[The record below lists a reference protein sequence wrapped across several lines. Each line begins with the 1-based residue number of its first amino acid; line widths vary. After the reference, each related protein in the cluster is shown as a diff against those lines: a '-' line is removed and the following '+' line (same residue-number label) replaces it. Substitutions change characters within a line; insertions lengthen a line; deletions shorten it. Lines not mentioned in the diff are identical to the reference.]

1 MLPISL
7 PLSPIILWLPVEN
20 SLENCLVFSRHS
32 QQFSLPLFP
41 VQTVNENGNK
51 ATQLLTCWMWQ
62 NSGFFC
68 DDLLEDNV
76 SIRKT
81 NKIGHHCQIQISIK
95 ELSCIFF
102 LMKIQ

>member
-1 MLPISL
+1 M
-7 PLSPIILWLPVEN
+7 
-20 SLENCLVFSRHS
+20 
-32 QQFSLPLFP
+32 
-41 VQTVNENGNK
+41 NENGNK
-51 ATQLLTCWMWQ
+51 ATQLLTCWVWQ

-102 LMKIQ
+102 SDENTIIDMHWMFGIQECENFLLVIKKRLQYVTF